1 MFIWHPSD
9 LDVNIFLD
17 TWRREKANHIQCHST
32 AEYGFVPPKFRWWHF
47 ESLEQFPEEALPKPP
62 YAIYGPLVA
71 ICAKKKGTTKMDSL
85 EFYMELSGACK
96 DWVASLR
103 HFSIWM
109 GRLGIIPKGMLD
121 ALHPYLS
128 PNLRED
134 QHHIAHIPRIVVTT
148 KFCNEASSL
157 EQGYEEEQR
166 RLTTETFRREK
177 AKHIQ
182 SDSTAE
188 WLCPPKLRLPL
199 WIFGAVPEGRFA
211 IACLKLHSKRS
222 MWSELLVPSM

>member
-1 MFIWHPSD
+1 MVFPMGPLFVEFRVKTLSRSSRDFLHPNYRK
-9 LDVNIFLD
+9 LDSVGEWD

-134 QHHIAHIPRIVVTT
+134 QHHIAHIPRIVVD
-148 KFCNEASSL
+148 NQVL
-157 EQGYEEEQR
+157 
-166 RLTTETFRREK
+166 
-177 AKHIQ
+177 
-182 SDSTAE
+182 
-188 WLCPPKLRLPL
+188 
-199 WIFGAVPEGRFA
+199 
-211 IACLKLHSKRS
+211 
-222 MWSELLVPSM
+222 

>member
-9 LDVNIFLD
+9 LDVKIFLD

-32 AEYGFVPPKFRWWHF
+32 AAYGFVPPKFRWWHF
-47 ESLEQFPEEALPKPP
+47 ESLEQFQEEALPKPP
-62 YAIYGPLVA
+62 YAIYGPLGA
-71 ICAKKKGTTKMDSL
+71 ILCFEFLLPCAKKKGMTKMDSL
-85 EFYMELSGACK
+85 EFYME
-96 DWVASLR
+96 
-103 HFSIWM
+103 
-109 GRLGIIPKGMLD
+109 LGIIPKGMLD

-134 QHHIAHIPRIVVTT
+134 QHHIAHIPALWWTT

-157 EQGYEEEQR
+157 KQGYEEEQR
-166 RLTTETFRREK
+166 RLTPEERR
-177 AKHIQ
+177 HIQ

-188 WLCPPKLRLPL
+188 WLCSPKFRLPL
-199 WIFGAVPEGRFA
+199 WIFRAVPEGRFV
-211 IACLKLHSKRS
+211 IACLKLHSKMS

>member
-32 AEYGFVPPKFRWWHF
+32 AEYGFVPPKF
-47 ESLEQFPEEALPKPP
+47 SSSPEEALPKPP

-85 EFYMELSGACK
+85 EFYMELSGVCK

-121 ALHPYLS
+121 SLHPYLS

-134 QHHIAHIPRIVVTT
+134 QHHIAHIPRIVVD
-148 KFCNEASSL
+148 NQVLSL
-157 EQGYEEEQR
+157 EQGYEEE
-166 RLTTETFRREK
+166 REK

-199 WIFGAVPEGRFA
+199 WIFGAVPEGRFV